1 MTANRNRP
9 LRFQTLLRQVG
20 VGLAVLCLGGIAE
33 QAMFGKQL
41 MQRAVAEGEDGQPG
55 IDGSSLV
62 NVVLVGQAEA
72 RCEAARQ
79 RLLAVAPE
87 VLALAAWPL
96 DDKPPAECL
105 AGADDGILP
114 AAVEVAG
121 HPAVVSVMAYDPVV
135 ALPMPA
141 IAGATPTPPTPV
153 PATVGRPAV
162 AREAVAA
169 ETPRTDGI
177 LQVAA
182 LDASVLDEIRGGFEL
197 AGSNLSFSFGIE
209 RAVYING
216 ELVASTVLNIRDLQ
230 VVAGTG
236 TGGATLILPASTA
249 GALGIIQN
257 GAGNSATVQV
267 NPNIAGTVI
276 QNTLNNQRI
285 QNVTT
290 INATVNSMQMMRAMS
305 MQSAIQGGIVGS
317 LRR

>member
-1 MTANRNRP
+1 MRP
-9 LRFQTLLRQVG
+9 RLPSSVHKLLRQAG
-20 VGLAVLCLGGIAE
+20 IGLITLVVGGIAG
-33 QAMFGKQL
+33 QALVGKV
-41 MQRAVAEGEDGQPG
+41 MPGAVAEGEEGQPA
-55 IDGSSLV
+55 IDGSSRVDVL
-62 NVVLVGQAEA
+62 LVGQAEA
-72 RCEAARQ
+72 RCAAAERRRLEA
-79 RLLAVAPE
+79 APE

-96 DDKPPAECL
+96 DEQPPAECL
-105 AGADDGILP
+105 AGADDGVLP
-114 AAVEVAG
+114 VALEITG
-121 HPAVVSVMAYDPVV
+121 HPAVVSVMAYEPIVADVAAAGMAPPISPPVV
-135 ALPMPA
+135 GHPA
-141 IAGATPTPPTPV
+141 APL
-153 PATVGRPAV
+153 
-162 AREAVAA
+162 AVAA
-169 ETPRTDGI
+169 ETPRPTSI

-182 LDASVLDEIRGGFEL
+182 LDTSVLDEIRGGFEL
-197 AGSNLSFSFGIE
+197 AGSNLRFSFGIE

-216 ELVASTVLNIRDLQ
+216 ELVASTVLNVRDLQ

-236 TGGATLILPASTA
+236 TGGTTLTLPASTA

-257 GAGNSATVQV
+257 GTGNTATVQV